1 MAAATLAWG
10 RCHCSSCSGSCCC
23 GTPTPCR
30 RQPALATGGFGRTSG
45 SNSRSSSS
53 CLARARLCCFST
65 CFLRQQQAAAAAAIL
80 LSFFGRFLCVGSITQ
95 QQQKTNYSLSFS
107 RPGKQQ
113 RAKGAAGVGLLF
125 SKEGAG
131 LRRAA
136 CFFGSLISSV
146 EPFVCVHRRRV
157 SRLFCVYGRQ
167 SGGGGVVEVE
177 GATRNDARAA
187 FGLASLSSPRAFGLK
202 PLEARGLEGD

>member
-136 CFFGSLISSV
+136 CFFGSLSF
-146 EPFVCVHRRRV
+146 ECRA
-157 SRLFCVYGRQ
+157 FCVCASSTGLKAFLCVWSTKWWWWRGRGRAQ
-167 SGGGGVVEVE
+167 R
-177 GATRNDARAA
+177 ATTRAPL
-187 FGLASLSSPRAFGLK
+187 LASPPSHHQGPSA
-202 PLEARGLEGD
+202 